1 MVLEN
6 FIFTVKIVLYKVTVK
21 IATTK
26 NLDLKFYNKKHK
38 ASLSFSLRKVEIWE
52 QGQKE
57 RESSL

>member
-38 ASLSFSLRKVEIWE
+38 TRAYCNQTLNLETFDQSN
-52 QGQKE
+52 
-57 RESSL
+57 